1 MRLLLGRRAM
11 AGPAFWAAAALVAQT
26 PAPPALAAGGPS
38 SLSGKPR
45 PETGVILLEPVVQS
59 GKTVSAELLAPGL
72 IIGAAFESAYP
83 VAKGNYYDIEARNK
97 EGDSA
102 YVHVARLPPGMR
114 LEDAPASFF
123 SGAALGP
130 TGRFGSYAA
139 PQITSV
145 SGGALSSPP
154 ATGGLSG
161 GKRSFDVAFNA
172 LTQGGFEV
180 PRRGVIAAVQP
191 AGSEVVL
198 MLVSTVSSARWKK
211 GGEGDAHASAASFRV
226 TQVRPSRLQPS
237 SDSDYR
243 YASRSV
249 PLPNPEDADLPSEID
264 AALARDLSTQSGAL
278 TGRFAGGSSAG
289 VQGYAYQNAQGP

>member
-11 AGPAFWAAAALVAQT
+11 VGPAFWAAAALVAQT
-26 PAPPALAAGGPS
+26 PTPPARAAGGPS

-72 IIGAAFESAYP
+72 AIGAAFESAYP
-83 VAKGNYYDIEARNK
+83 VAKGNYYDMEARTK
-97 EGDSA
+97 DGDSTF
-102 YVHVARLPPGMR
+102 VHVARLPPGVR

-123 SGAALGP
+123 AGTALGG

-145 SGGALSSPP
+145 TKGVIGSPP
-154 ATGGLSG
+154 AKGGLSG

-191 AGSEVVL
+191 TGSEVVL

-211 GGEGDAHASAASFRV
+211 GGEEDSRASAASFRV

-237 SDSDYR
+237 SDNDYR

-249 PLPNPEDADLPSEID
+249 PLPNLEDKDVPSEID